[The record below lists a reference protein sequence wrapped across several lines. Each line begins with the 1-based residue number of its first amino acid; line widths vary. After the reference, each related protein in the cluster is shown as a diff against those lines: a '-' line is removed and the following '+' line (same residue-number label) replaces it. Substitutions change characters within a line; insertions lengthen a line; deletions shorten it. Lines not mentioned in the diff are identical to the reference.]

1 MKILPLAIT
10 RLLVAVAA
18 AAITA
23 DDYER
28 YAIDPNDLLSQLA
41 CIIDVAGGG
50 HPSLIADET
59 NCASTTDG
67 GGRSCLW
74 CDATSTIGSGL
85 CVSSDQKSMMS
96 QYWDQYC
103 INTDEQQQQQEQQ
116 AGVSVAEGDWLSQL
130 ACNVDVSGQQPS
142 LIDENTCSSTQDASG
157 QACVWCD
164 ASATIGSS
172 GGLCVSTDQKALLG
186 QYWDQLC
193 STAGSSSTPPPPPPT
208 PPPTPP
214 PVPAPVPVPAPD
226 NNNVPTELICTMDA
240 SSNVI
245 SDETTCAGQKDTN
258 GNACVWCDVPI
269 LGGTCITTD
278 MKSAISFLCSSSS
291 TTASLLESSSLD
303 EHEKEGKYL
312 RGDANSNDNKDTGDD
327 GKDNDSGWKT
337 LDPTCLGNTNGLVGD
352 KDDCTTQTDS
362 NGNACI
368 WCDAGNDVFGICAT
382 MEEKEYL
389 GTYLNCDEKAA
400 AEEDGVD
407 TVEVGGGVD
416 FDALFAVE

>member
-1 MKILPLAIT
+1 
-10 RLLVAVAA
+10 
-18 AAITA
+18 
-23 DDYER
+23 
-28 YAIDPNDLLSQLA
+28 
-41 CIIDVAGGG
+41 
-50 HPSLIADET
+50 
-59 NCASTTDG
+59 
-67 GGRSCLW
+67 
-74 CDATSTIGSGL
+74 
-85 CVSSDQKSMMS
+85 
-96 QYWDQYC
+96 
-103 INTDEQQQQQEQQ
+103 
-116 AGVSVAEGDWLSQL
+116 
-130 ACNVDVSGQQPS
+130 
-142 LIDENTCSSTQDASG
+142 
-157 QACVWCD
+157 
-164 ASATIGSS
+164 
-172 GGLCVSTDQKALLG
+172 
-186 QYWDQLC
+186 
-193 STAGSSSTPPPPPPT
+193 
-208 PPPTPP
+208 
-214 PVPAPVPVPAPD
+214 
-226 NNNVPTELICTMDA
+226 MDA

-245 SDETTCAGQKDTN
+245 SDETTCVGQKDTN

-291 TTASLLESSSLD
+291 STASLSESSSLD

-416 FDALFAVE
+416 FDSLFAVE